1 MLENETVTGENAK
14 RIINGEQPIVE
25 KPSTEQL
32 AKQKELNDAYMQ
44 LSLVDS
50 YSIRDGHLTPRIA
63 DEEVREYFV
72 QAYERVIEKLGD
84 QLENQENVEEA
95 NQAKE
100 LLMFLRNFSVRDRTV
115 VLDKYSALLYHHSLD
130 KVSVEDTIERVKQ
143 EMEQ

>member
-63 DEEVREYFV
+63 DEEVREYFI

-100 LLMFLRNFSVRDRTV
+100 LLMFYATSLYGI
-115 VLDKYSALLYHHSLD
+115 VLWFWISIQHFF
-130 KVSVEDTIERVKQ
+130 IIIRWIR
-143 EMEQ
+143 

>member
-63 DEEVREYFV
+63 DEEVREYFI

-84 QLENQENVEEA
+84 QLENRR
-95 NQAKE
+95 
-100 LLMFLRNFSVRDRTV
+100 MLRKPIRQKNF
-115 VLDKYSALLYHHSLD
+115 
-130 KVSVEDTIERVKQ
+130 
-143 EMEQ
+143 

>member
-1 MLENETVTGENAK
+1 M
-14 RIINGEQPIVE
+14 
-25 KPSTEQL
+25 
-32 AKQKELNDAYMQ
+32 
-44 LSLVDS
+44 
-50 YSIRDGHLTPRIA
+50 
-63 DEEVREYFV
+63 
-72 QAYERVIEKLGD
+72 IEKLGD